1 MIMRIYNSLTKQ
13 KEEFVPIDKDHVRLY
28 FCGPTVYNQLHIGNY
43 RAALV
48 ADLLSKTVK
57 GIFPK
62 VSYVSNI
69 TDIDDK
75 IIKAAADQGCSITD
89 VTQKYYTKFM
99 DDAALLGIAK
109 PDIQP
114 FATDYV
120 DEMIVYIQQ
129 LITNGTAYEIDGNV
143 LFDVSK
149 FTNYG
154 CLSDRCI
161 EDQDSGSRIK
171 VEEYK
176 KNPNDFILWKP
187 SSDNEP
193 GWDSPWGTGR
203 PGWHLECSVMSESS
217 LGVPFDIHGGGNDL
231 KFPHHDNEI
240 AQTCGFHNNSDPTC
254 FAKYWVHNGFLNL
267 ADEKMSKS
275 LGNVVYIDDLIK
287 DYKGNEIRLALL
299 STHYRQ
305 PIPWST
311 NVLNQAVSIAKK
323 IKRFTSSYTNMNEFF
338 ADTKIGEAI
347 LDDLNTPKALAVM
360 QEIINAPENFELD
373 KEISTYKYIFE
384 GSSQDLSISK
394 ADEDKINHLIEL
406 RLEAKNNGD
415 YETADNIRDELSKM
429 NVTIKDIGR
438 KTEWEI
444 L

>member
-1 MIMRIYNSLTKQ
+1 MKIYNSLTKQ
-13 KEEFVPIDKDHVRLY
+13 KEEFVPIDKEHVRLY

-75 IIKAAADQGCSITD
+75 IIKAATDQGCSIKD
-89 VTQKYYTKFM
+89 ITQKYYKKFM
-99 DDAALLGIAK
+99 EDAALLGIAK

-120 DEMIVYIQQ
+120 DEMIDYIQQ
-129 LITNGTAYEIDGNV
+129 LITNGTAYEINGNV

-161 EDQDSGSRIK
+161 ESQDSGSRIK

-187 SSDNEP
+187 SSESEP

-305 PIPWST
+305 PIPWSL

-323 IKRFTSSYTNMNEFF
+323 IKRFTSPYPNKNKFF
-338 ADTKIGEAI
+338 SDTKIAEAI
-347 LDDLNTPKALAVM
+347 LDDLNTPKALSIM
-360 QEIINAPENFELD
+360 QEIMNEPDNFNLE

-394 ADEDKINHLIEL
+394 EDEDKINQLIEL
-406 RLEAKNNGD
+406 RLTAKNNGD

-429 NVTIKDIGR
+429 NVTIKDIDG

>member
-1 MIMRIYNSLTKQ
+1 MKIYNSLTKQ
-13 KEEFVPIDKDHVRLY
+13 KEEFVPIDKEHVRLY

-75 IIKAAADQGCSITD
+75 IIKAATDQGCSITD
-89 VTQKYYTKFM
+89 ITQKYYKKFM
-99 DDAALLGIAK
+99 EDAALLGIAK

-120 DEMIVYIQQ
+120 DEMIDYIQQ

-161 EDQDSGSRIK
+161 ESQDSGSRIK

-187 SSDNEP
+187 SSESEP

-305 PIPWST
+305 PIPWSL

-323 IKRFTSSYTNMNEFF
+323 IKRFTSPYPNKNKFF
-338 ADTKIGEAI
+338 SDTKIAEAI
-347 LDDLNTPKALAVM
+347 LDDLNTPKALSIM
-360 QEIINAPENFELD
+360 QEIMNEPDNFNLE

-394 ADEDKINHLIEL
+394 EDEDKINQLIEL
-406 RLEAKNNGD
+406 RLAAKNNGD
-415 YETADNIRDELSKM
+415 YDTADNIRDELSKM
-429 NVTIKDIGR
+429 NVTIKDIDG

>member
-1 MIMRIYNSLTKQ
+1 MKIYNSLTKQ
-13 KEEFVPIDKDHVRLY
+13 KEEFIPIDKGHVRLY

-75 IIKAAADQGCSITD
+75 IIKAASDQDCSITD
-89 VTQKYYTKFM
+89 ITQKYYKKFM
-99 DDAALLGIAK
+99 EDAALLGIAK

-120 DEMIVYIQQ
+120 DEMIDYIQQ
-129 LITNGTAYEIDGNV
+129 LITNGTAYEINGNV

-149 FTNYG
+149 FNNYG

-187 SSDNEP
+187 SSESEP

-287 DYKGNEIRLALL
+287 DYKGNDIRLALL

-323 IKRFTSSYTNMNEFF
+323 IKRFTSSYSNMNKFF

-360 QEIINAPENFELD
+360 QEIINKPDDFDLE

-384 GSSQDLSISK
+384 GSSQDLSISE

-406 RLEAKNNGD
+406 RLTAKNNGD
-415 YETADNIRDELSKM
+415 YQTADNIRDELSKM
-429 NVTIKDIGR
+429 NVAIKDIDG

>member
-1 MIMRIYNSLTKQ
+1 MKIYNSLTKQ
-13 KEEFVPIDKDHVRLY
+13 KEEFVPIDKEHVRLY

-75 IIKAAADQGCSITD
+75 IIKAATDQGCSITD
-89 VTQKYYTKFM
+89 ITQKYYKKFM
-99 DDAALLGIAK
+99 EDAALLGIAK

-120 DEMIVYIQQ
+120 DEMIDYIQQ
-129 LITNGTAYEIDGNV
+129 LITNGTAYEINGNV

-187 SSDNEP
+187 SSDTEP

-287 DYKGNEIRLALL
+287 DYKGNDIRLALL

-323 IKRFTSSYTNMNEFF
+323 IKRFTSSYSNMNKFF
-338 ADTKIGEAI
+338 ANTKIGEAI

-360 QEIINAPENFELD
+360 QEIINTPENFELE

-406 RLEAKNNGD
+406 RLEAKSNGD
-415 YETADNIRDELSKM
+415 YQTADNIRDELSKM
-429 NVTIKDIGR
+429 NVTIKDIGG

>member
-1 MIMRIYNSLTKQ
+1 MKIYNSLTKQ
-13 KEEFVPIDKDHVRLY
+13 KEEFVPIDKEHVRLY

-75 IIKAAADQGCSITD
+75 IIKAATDQGCSIKD
-89 VTQKYYTKFM
+89 ITQKYYKKFM
-99 DDAALLGIAK
+99 EDAALLGIAK

-120 DEMIVYIQQ
+120 DEMIDYIQQ
-129 LITNGTAYEIDGNV
+129 LITNGTAYEINGNV

-187 SSDNEP
+187 SSESEP

-305 PIPWST
+305 PIPWSL

-323 IKRFTSSYTNMNEFF
+323 IKRFTSPYPNKNKFF
-338 ADTKIGEAI
+338 SDTKIAEAI
-347 LDDLNTPKALAVM
+347 LDDLNTPKALSIM
-360 QEIINAPENFELD
+360 QEIMNEPDNFNLE

-394 ADEDKINHLIEL
+394 EDEDKINQLIEL
-406 RLEAKNNGD
+406 RLTAKNNGD
-415 YETADNIRDELSKM
+415 YDTADNIRDELSKM
-429 NVTIKDIGR
+429 NVTIKDIDG

>member
-1 MIMRIYNSLTKQ
+1 MKIYNSLTKQ
-13 KEEFVPIDKDHVRLY
+13 KEEFVPIDKEHVRLY

-57 GIFPK
+57 GIFSK

-75 IIKAAADQGCSITD
+75 IIKAATDQGCSITD
-89 VTQKYYTKFM
+89 ITQKYYTKFM
-99 DDAALLGIAK
+99 EDAALLGIAK

-120 DEMIVYIQQ
+120 DEMIDYILQ
-129 LITNGTAYEIDGNV
+129 LITNGTAYEINGNV

-176 KNPNDFILWKP
+176 NNPNDFILWKP
-187 SSDNEP
+187 SSDTEP

-311 NVLNQAVSIAKK
+311 NVLNQAVSIVKK
-323 IKRFTSSYTNMNEFF
+323 IKRFTSSYPNKNKFF

-347 LDDLNTPKALAVM
+347 LDDLNTPKALATM
-360 QEIINAPENFELD
+360 QEIINTPENFELE
-373 KEISTYKYIFE
+373 KEVSTYKYIFE

-394 ADEDKINHLIEL
+394 ADEDKINDLIAL
-406 RLEAKNNGD
+406 RLEAKNTGD
-415 YETADNIRDELSKM
+415 YQTADNIRDELSKM
-429 NVTIKDIGR
+429 NVNIKDIGG

>member
-1 MIMRIYNSLTKQ
+1 MKIYNSLTKQ
-13 KEEFVPIDKDHVRLY
+13 KEEFVPIDKEHVRLY

-75 IIKAAADQGCSITD
+75 IIKAATDQGCSITD
-89 VTQKYYTKFM
+89 ITQKYYKKFM
-99 DDAALLGIAK
+99 EDAALLGIAK

-120 DEMIVYIQQ
+120 DEMIDYIQQ
-129 LITNGTAYEIDGNV
+129 LITNGTAYESNGNV

-176 KNPNDFILWKP
+176 NNPNDFILWKP
-187 SSDNEP
+187 SSDTEP

-254 FAKYWVHNGFLNL
+254 FAQYWVHNGFLNL

-299 STHYRQ
+299 TTHYRQ

-323 IKRFTSSYTNMNEFF
+323 IKRFTSSYPNMNKFF

-347 LDDLNTPKALAVM
+347 LDDLNTPKAIAVM
-360 QEIINAPENFELD
+360 QEIINAPENFELE

-415 YETADNIRDELSKM
+415 YQAADSIRDELSKM
-429 NVTIKDIGR
+429 NVTIKDIGG

>member
-1 MIMRIYNSLTKQ
+1 MRIYNSLTKQ

-89 VTQKYYTKFM
+89 ITQKYYTKFM

-323 IKRFTSSYTNMNEFF
+323 IKRFTSSYSNMNKFF

-360 QEIINAPENFELD
+360 QEIINKPDDFDLE

-415 YETADNIRDELSKM
+415 YQTADNIRDELSKM
-429 NVTIKDIGR
+429 NVTIKDIGG

>member
-1 MIMRIYNSLTKQ
+1 MKIYNSLTKQ
-13 KEEFVPIDKDHVRLY
+13 KEEFVPIDKEHVRLY

-75 IIKAAADQGCSITD
+75 IIKAATEQGCSITD
-89 VTQKYYTKFM
+89 ITQKYYKKFM
-99 DDAALLGIAK
+99 EDAALLGIAK

-120 DEMIVYIQQ
+120 DEMIDYIQQ

-161 EDQDSGSRIK
+161 ESQDSGSRIK

-187 SSDNEP
+187 SSESEP

-305 PIPWST
+305 PIPWSL

-323 IKRFTSSYTNMNEFF
+323 IKRFTSPYPNKNKFF
-338 ADTKIGEAI
+338 SDTKIAEAI
-347 LDDLNTPKALAVM
+347 LDDLNTPKALSIM
-360 QEIINAPENFELD
+360 QEIMNEPDNFNLE

-394 ADEDKINHLIEL
+394 EDEDKINQLIEL
-406 RLEAKNNGD
+406 RLTAKNNGD
-415 YETADNIRDELSKM
+415 YDTADNIRDELSKM
-429 NVTIKDIGR
+429 NVTIKDIDG

>member
-1 MIMRIYNSLTKQ
+1 MKIYNSLTKQ
-13 KEEFVPIDKDHVRLY
+13 KEEFVPIDKEHVRLY

-75 IIKAAADQGCSITD
+75 IIKAATDQGCSITD
-89 VTQKYYTKFM
+89 ITQKYYKKFM
-99 DDAALLGIAK
+99 EDAALLGIAK

-120 DEMIVYIQQ
+120 DEMIDYIQQ
-129 LITNGTAYEIDGNV
+129 LITNGTAYEINGNV

-176 KNPNDFILWKP
+176 NNPNDFILWKP
-187 SSDNEP
+187 SSDTEP

-254 FAKYWVHNGFLNL
+254 FAQYWVHNGFLNL

-299 STHYRQ
+299 TTHYRQ

-323 IKRFTSSYTNMNEFF
+323 IKRFTSSYPNMNKFF
-338 ADTKIGEAI
+338 ADTKTGEAI
-347 LDDLNTPKALAVM
+347 LDDLNTPKAIAVM
-360 QEIINAPENFELD
+360 QEIINAPENFELE

-394 ADEDKINHLIEL
+394 AAEDKINHLIEL

-415 YETADNIRDELSKM
+415 YQTADNIRDQLSKM
-429 NVTIKDIGR
+429 NVTIKDIGG

>member
-13 KEEFVPIDKDHVRLY
+13 KEEFVPIDKEHVRLY

-323 IKRFTSSYTNMNEFF
+323 IRRFTASYPNKNKFF
-338 ADTKIGEAI
+338 SDTKIAEAI
-347 LDDLNTPKALAVM
+347 LDDLNTPKALSIM
-360 QEIINAPENFELD
+360 QEIINKPDDFDLE

-384 GSSQDLSISK
+384 GSSQDLSISE
-394 ADEDKINHLIEL
+394 ADKDKINHLIQL
-406 RLEAKNNGD
+406 RLEAKSNGD

-429 NVTIKDIGR
+429 NVTIKDIGG

>member
-1 MIMRIYNSLTKQ
+1 MRIYNSLTKQ

-48 ADLLSKTVK
+48 ADLLSKTIK

-75 IIKAAADQGCSITD
+75 IINAAADQGCSIAD

-193 GWDSPWGTGR
+193 GWDSPWGIGR

-311 NVLNQAVSIAKK
+311 NVLKQAVSIAKK
-323 IKRFTSSYTNMNEFF
+323 IKRFTSSYSNMNKFF

-360 QEIINAPENFELD
+360 QEIINKPDDFDLE

-394 ADEDKINHLIEL
+394 AEEDKINHLIEL

-415 YETADNIRDELSKM
+415 YQTADNIRDELSKM
-429 NVTIKDIGR
+429 NVTIKDIGG

>member
-1 MIMRIYNSLTKQ
+1 MKIYNSLTKR
-13 KEEFVPIDKDHVRLY
+13 KEEFIPIDKEHVRLY

-75 IIKAAADQGCSITD
+75 IIKAATDQGCSITD
-89 VTQKYYTKFM
+89 ITQKYYKKFM
-99 DDAALLGIAK
+99 EDAALLGIAK

-120 DEMIVYIQQ
+120 DEMIDYIQQ
-129 LITNGTAYEIDGNV
+129 LITNGTAYEINGNV

-161 EDQDSGSRIK
+161 ESQDSGSRIK

-187 SSDNEP
+187 SSESEP

-305 PIPWST
+305 PIPWSL

-323 IKRFTSSYTNMNEFF
+323 IKRFTSPYPNKNKFF
-338 ADTKIGEAI
+338 SDTKIAEAI
-347 LDDLNTPKALAVM
+347 LDDLNTPKALSIM
-360 QEIINAPENFELD
+360 QEIMNEPDNFNLE

-394 ADEDKINHLIEL
+394 EDEDKINQLIEL
-406 RLEAKNNGD
+406 RLTAKNNGD
-415 YETADNIRDELSKM
+415 YDTADNIRDELSKM
-429 NVTIKDIGR
+429 NVTIKDIDG

>member
-1 MIMRIYNSLTKQ
+1 M
-13 KEEFVPIDKDHVRLY
+13 RLY

-48 ADLLSKTVK
+48 DDLLSKTVK

-75 IIKAAADQGCSITD
+75 IIKAASDQDCSITD
-89 VTQKYYTKFM
+89 ITQKYYKKFM
-99 DDAALLGIAK
+99 EDAALLGIAK

-120 DEMIVYIQQ
+120 DEMIDYIQQ

-161 EDQDSGSRIK
+161 ESQDSGSRIK

-187 SSDNEP
+187 SSESEP

-305 PIPWST
+305 PIPWSL

-323 IKRFTSSYTNMNEFF
+323 IKRFTSPYPNKNKFF
-338 ADTKIGEAI
+338 SDTKIAEAI
-347 LDDLNTPKALAVM
+347 LDDLNTPKALSIM
-360 QEIINAPENFELD
+360 QEIMNEPDNFNLE

-394 ADEDKINHLIEL
+394 EDEDKINQLIEL
-406 RLEAKNNGD
+406 RLTAKNNGD
-415 YETADNIRDELSKM
+415 YDTADNIRDELSKM
-429 NVTIKDIGR
+429 NVTIKDIDG

>member
-1 MIMRIYNSLTKQ
+1 MKIYNSLTKR
-13 KEEFVPIDKDHVRLY
+13 KEEFIPIDKEHVRLY

-75 IIKAAADQGCSITD
+75 IIKAATDQGCSITD
-89 VTQKYYTKFM
+89 ITQKYYKKFM
-99 DDAALLGIAK
+99 EDAALLGIAK

-120 DEMIVYIQQ
+120 DEMIDYIQQ

-161 EDQDSGSRIK
+161 ESQDSGSRIK

-176 KNPNDFILWKP
+176 KNPNDFVLWKP
-187 SSDNEP
+187 SSESEP

-305 PIPWST
+305 PIPWSL

-323 IKRFTSSYTNMNEFF
+323 IKRFTSPYPNKNKFF
-338 ADTKIGEAI
+338 SDTKIAEAI
-347 LDDLNTPKALAVM
+347 LDDLNTPKALSIM
-360 QEIINAPENFELD
+360 QEIMNEPDNFNLE

-394 ADEDKINHLIEL
+394 EDEDKINQLIEL
-406 RLEAKNNGD
+406 RLTAKNNGD
-415 YETADNIRDELSKM
+415 YDTADNIRDELSKM
-429 NVTIKDIGR
+429 NVTIKDIDG

>member
-1 MIMRIYNSLTKQ
+1 MKIYNSLTKQ
-13 KEEFVPIDKDHVRLY
+13 KEEFIPIDKEHVRLY

-48 ADLLSKTVK
+48 ADLLSKTIK
-57 GIFPK
+57 GIFPN

-75 IIKAAADQGCSITD
+75 IIKAASDQECSITD
-89 VTQKYYTKFM
+89 ITQKYYKKFM
-99 DDAALLGIAK
+99 EDAALLGIAK

-120 DEMIVYIQQ
+120 DEMIDYIQQ
-129 LITNGTAYEIDGNV
+129 LITNGTAYEINGNV
-143 LFDVSK
+143 LFDISK

-187 SSDNEP
+187 SSENEP

-203 PGWHLECSVMSESS
+203 PGWHLECSVMSELS

-287 DYKGNEIRLALL
+287 DYKGNDIRLALL

-323 IKRFTSSYTNMNEFF
+323 IKRFTSSYPNMNKFF

-360 QEIINAPENFELD
+360 QEIINTPENFELE

-394 ADEDKINHLIEL
+394 SDEDKINHLIKL

-415 YETADNIRDELSKM
+415 YQTADNIRDELSKM
-429 NVTIKDIGR
+429 NVTIKDIDG

>member
-1 MIMRIYNSLTKQ
+1 MKIYNSLTKQ
-13 KEEFVPIDKDHVRLY
+13 KEEFVPIDKEHVRLY

-75 IIKAAADQGCSITD
+75 IIKAATDQGCSITD
-89 VTQKYYTKFM
+89 ITQKYYKKFM
-99 DDAALLGIAK
+99 EDAALLGIAK

-120 DEMIVYIQQ
+120 DEMIDYIQQ

-187 SSDNEP
+187 SSESEP

-305 PIPWST
+305 PIPWSL

-323 IKRFTSSYTNMNEFF
+323 IKRFTSPYPNKNKFF
-338 ADTKIGEAI
+338 SDTKIAEAI
-347 LDDLNTPKALAVM
+347 LDDLNTPKALSIM
-360 QEIINAPENFELD
+360 QEIMNEPDNFNLE

-394 ADEDKINHLIEL
+394 EDEDKINQLIEL
-406 RLEAKNNGD
+406 RLTAKNNGD
-415 YETADNIRDELSKM
+415 YDTADNIRDELSKM
-429 NVTIKDIGR
+429 NVTIKDIDG

>member
-1 MIMRIYNSLTKQ
+1 
-13 KEEFVPIDKDHVRLY
+13 LY

-48 ADLLSKTVK
+48 ADLLSKTLK

-75 IIKAAADQGCSITD
+75 IIKAASDQGCSITD
-89 VTQKYYTKFM
+89 ITQKYYKKFM
-99 DDAALLGIAK
+99 EDAALLGIAK

-120 DEMIVYIQQ
+120 DEMIDYIQQ
-129 LITNGTAYEIDGNV
+129 LITNGTAYEINGNV

-149 FTNYG
+149 FNNYG

-187 SSDNEP
+187 SSENEP

-287 DYKGNEIRLALL
+287 DYKGNDIRLALL

-323 IKRFTSSYTNMNEFF
+323 IKRFTSSYSNMNKFF

-360 QEIINAPENFELD
+360 QEIINTPENFELE

-415 YETADNIRDELSKM
+415 YQTADNIRDELSKM
-429 NVTIKDIGR
+429 NVTIKDIGG

>member
-1 MIMRIYNSLTKQ
+1 MKIYNSLTKQ
-13 KEEFVPIDKDHVRLY
+13 KEEFIPIDKEHVRLY

-75 IIKAAADQGCSITD
+75 IIKAASDQDCSITD
-89 VTQKYYTKFM
+89 ITQKYYKKFM
-99 DDAALLGIAK
+99 EDAALLGIAK

-120 DEMIVYIQQ
+120 DEMIDYIQQ
-129 LITNGTAYEIDGNV
+129 LITNGTAYEINGNV

-149 FTNYG
+149 FNNYG

-187 SSDNEP
+187 SSESEP

-287 DYKGNEIRLALL
+287 DYKGNDIRLALL

-323 IKRFTSSYTNMNEFF
+323 IKRFTSSYSNMNKFF

-360 QEIINAPENFELD
+360 QEIINKPDDFDLE

-384 GSSQDLSISK
+384 GSSQDLSISE

-406 RLEAKNNGD
+406 RLTAKNNGD
-415 YETADNIRDELSKM
+415 YQTADNIRDELSKM
-429 NVTIKDIGR
+429 NVAIKDIDG

>member
-1 MIMRIYNSLTKQ
+1 MKIYNSLTKQ
-13 KEEFVPIDKDHVRLY
+13 KEEFVPIDKEHVRLY

-57 GIFPK
+57 GIFSK

-75 IIKAAADQGCSITD
+75 IIKAATDQGCSITD
-89 VTQKYYTKFM
+89 ITQKYYKKFM
-99 DDAALLGIAK
+99 EDAALLGIAK

-120 DEMIVYIQQ
+120 DEMIDYIQQ
-129 LITNGTAYEIDGNV
+129 LINNGTAYEINGNV

-176 KNPNDFILWKP
+176 NNPNDFILWKP
-187 SSDNEP
+187 SSDTEP

-254 FAKYWVHNGFLNL
+254 FAQYWVHNGFLNL

-299 STHYRQ
+299 TTHYRQ

-323 IKRFTSSYTNMNEFF
+323 IKRFTSSYPNMNKFF

-347 LDDLNTPKALAVM
+347 LDDLNTPKAIAVM
-360 QEIINAPENFELD
+360 QEIINAPENFEIE

-406 RLEAKNNGD
+406 RLEEKNNGD
-415 YETADNIRDELSKM
+415 YQAADSIRDELSKM
-429 NVTIKDIGR
+429 NVTIKDIGG

>member
-1 MIMRIYNSLTKQ
+1 MKIYNSLTKQ
-13 KEEFVPIDKDHVRLY
+13 KEEFIPIDKGHVRLY

-75 IIKAAADQGCSITD
+75 IIKAASDQDCSITD
-89 VTQKYYTKFM
+89 ITQKYYKKFM
-99 DDAALLGIAK
+99 EDAALLGIAK

-120 DEMIVYIQQ
+120 DEMIDYIQQ
-129 LITNGTAYEIDGNV
+129 LITNGTAYEINGNV

-187 SSDNEP
+187 SSESEP

-287 DYKGNEIRLALL
+287 DYKGNDIRLALL

-323 IKRFTSSYTNMNEFF
+323 IKRFTSPYSNMNKFF

-360 QEIINAPENFELD
+360 QEIINTPENFELE

-415 YETADNIRDELSKM
+415 YQTADNIRDELSKM
-429 NVTIKDIGR
+429 NVTIKDIGG

>member
-1 MIMRIYNSLTKQ
+1 MKIYNSLTKQ
-13 KEEFVPIDKDHVRLY
+13 KEEFVPIDKEHVRLY

-75 IIKAAADQGCSITD
+75 IIKAASDQDCSITD
-89 VTQKYYTKFM
+89 ITQKYYKKFM
-99 DDAALLGIAK
+99 EDAALLGIAK

-120 DEMIVYIQQ
+120 DEMIDYIQQ
-129 LITNGTAYEIDGNV
+129 LITNGTAYEINGNV

-187 SSDNEP
+187 SSDTEP

-305 PIPWST
+305 PIPWSL

-323 IKRFTSSYTNMNEFF
+323 IKRFTSPYPNKNKFF
-338 ADTKIGEAI
+338 SDTKIAEAI
-347 LDDLNTPKALAVM
+347 LDDLNTPKALSIM
-360 QEIINAPENFELD
+360 QEIMNEPDNFNLE

-394 ADEDKINHLIEL
+394 EDEDKINQLIEL
-406 RLEAKNNGD
+406 RLTAKNNGD
-415 YETADNIRDELSKM
+415 YDTADNIRDELSKM
-429 NVTIKDIGR
+429 NVTIKDIDG

>member
-1 MIMRIYNSLTKQ
+1 MRIYNSLTKQ
-13 KEEFVPIDKDHVRLY
+13 KEDFVPIDKDHVRLY

-89 VTQKYYTKFM
+89 ITQKYYTKFM

-323 IKRFTSSYTNMNEFF
+323 IKRFTASYPNKNKFF
-338 ADTKIGEAI
+338 SDTKIAEAI
-347 LDDLNTPKALAVM
+347 LDDLNTPKALSIM
-360 QEIINAPENFELD
+360 QEIINKPDDFDLE

-384 GSSQDLSISK
+384 GSSQDLSISE
-394 ADEDKINHLIEL
+394 ADKDKINHLIEL
-406 RLEAKNNGD
+406 RLTAKNNGD

-429 NVTIKDIGR
+429 NVTIKDIDG
-438 KTEWEI
+438 KTEWEV

>member
-1 MIMRIYNSLTKQ
+1 MKIYNSLTKQ
-13 KEEFVPIDKDHVRLY
+13 KEEFIPIDKEHVRLY

-48 ADLLSKTVK
+48 ADLLSKVVK

-75 IIKAAADQGCSITD
+75 IIKAARDQHCSITD
-89 VTQKYYTKFM
+89 ITQKYYQKFM
-99 DDAALLGIAK
+99 EDAALLGISK

-129 LITNGTAYEIDGNV
+129 LIANGTAYEINGNV

-187 SSDNEP
+187 SSDSEP

-287 DYKGNEIRLALL
+287 DYKGNDIRLALL

-323 IKRFTSSYTNMNEFF
+323 IKRFTSSYSNMNKFF

-360 QEIINAPENFELD
+360 QEIINKPDDFDLE

-394 ADEDKINHLIEL
+394 AEEDKINHLIEL

-415 YETADNIRDELSKM
+415 YQTADNIRDELSKM
-429 NVTIKDIGR
+429 NVTIKDIGG

>member
-1 MIMRIYNSLTKQ
+1 MKIYNSLTKQ
-13 KEEFVPIDKDHVRLY
+13 KEEFVPIDKEHVRLY

-75 IIKAAADQGCSITD
+75 IIKAATDQGCSIKD
-89 VTQKYYTKFM
+89 ITQKYYKKFM
-99 DDAALLGIAK
+99 EDAALLGIAK

-120 DEMIVYIQQ
+120 DEMIDYIQQ
-129 LITNGTAYEIDGNV
+129 LITNGTAYEINGNV

-161 EDQDSGSRIK
+161 ESQDSGSRIK

-187 SSDNEP
+187 SSESEP

-305 PIPWST
+305 PIPWSL

-323 IKRFTSSYTNMNEFF
+323 IKRFTSPYPNKNKFF
-338 ADTKIGEAI
+338 LDTKIAEAI
-347 LDDLNTPKALAVM
+347 LDDLNTPKALSIM
-360 QEIINAPENFELD
+360 QEIMNQPDNFNLE

-394 ADEDKINHLIEL
+394 EDEDKINQLIEL
-406 RLEAKNNGD
+406 RLTAKNNGD

-429 NVTIKDIGR
+429 NVAIKDIDG

>member
-1 MIMRIYNSLTKQ
+1 MKIYNSLTKQ
-13 KEEFVPIDKDHVRLY
+13 KEEFIPIDKEHVRLY

-62 VSYVSNI
+62 VTYVSNI

-75 IIKAAADQGCSITD
+75 IIKAASDQDCSITD
-89 VTQKYYTKFM
+89 ITQKYYKKFM
-99 DDAALLGIAK
+99 EDAALLGIAK

-120 DEMIVYIQQ
+120 DEMIDYIQQ
-129 LITNGTAYEIDGNV
+129 LITNGTAYEINGNV

-149 FTNYG
+149 FNNYG

-187 SSDNEP
+187 SSESEP

-287 DYKGNEIRLALL
+287 DYKGNDIRLALL

-323 IKRFTSSYTNMNEFF
+323 IKRFTSSYSSMNKFF

-360 QEIINAPENFELD
+360 QEIINKPDDFNLE

-394 ADEDKINHLIEL
+394 AEEDKINHLIEL

-415 YETADNIRDELSKM
+415 YQTADNIRDELSKM
-429 NVTIKDIGR
+429 NVAIKDIGG

>member
-1 MIMRIYNSLTKQ
+1 MKIYNSLTKQ
-13 KEEFVPIDKDHVRLY
+13 KEEFIPIDKEHVRLY

-48 ADLLSKTVK
+48 ADLLTKTVK
-57 GIFPK
+57 GIFPN

-75 IIKAAADQGCSITD
+75 IIKAASDQDCSITD
-89 VTQKYYTKFM
+89 ITQKYYKKFM
-99 DDAALLGIAK
+99 EDAALLGIAK

-120 DEMIVYIQQ
+120 DEMIDYIQQ
-129 LITNGTAYEIDGNV
+129 LITNGTAYEINGNV

-187 SSDNEP
+187 SSESEP

-287 DYKGNEIRLALL
+287 DYKGNDIRLALL

-323 IKRFTSSYTNMNEFF
+323 IKRFTSSYSNTNKFF
-338 ADTKIGEAI
+338 ADTKIGETI

-360 QEIINAPENFELD
+360 QEIINTPENFELE

-394 ADEDKINHLIEL
+394 SDEDKINHLIKL

-415 YETADNIRDELSKM
+415 YQTADNIRDELSKM
-429 NVTIKDIGR
+429 NVTIKDIDG

>member
-1 MIMRIYNSLTKQ
+1 MKIYNSLTKQ
-13 KEEFVPIDKDHVRLY
+13 KEEFIPIDKGHVRLY

-75 IIKAAADQGCSITD
+75 IIKAASDQGCSITD
-89 VTQKYYTKFM
+89 VTQKYYKKFM
-99 DDAALLGIAK
+99 EDAALLGIAK

-120 DEMIVYIQQ
+120 DEMIDYIQQ
-129 LITNGTAYEIDGNV
+129 LITNGTAYEINGNV

-149 FTNYG
+149 FNNYG

-187 SSDNEP
+187 SSESEP

-287 DYKGNEIRLALL
+287 DYKGNDIRLALL

-323 IKRFTSSYTNMNEFF
+323 IKRFTSSYSNMIKFF

-360 QEIINAPENFELD
+360 QEIINTPENFELE

-415 YETADNIRDELSKM
+415 YQTADNIRDELSKM
-429 NVTIKDIGR
+429 NVTIKDIGG

>member
-1 MIMRIYNSLTKQ
+1 MKIYNSLTKQ
-13 KEEFVPIDKDHVRLY
+13 KEEFVPIDKEHVRLY

-75 IIKAAADQGCSITD
+75 IIKAATEQGCSITD
-89 VTQKYYTKFM
+89 ITQKYYKKFM
-99 DDAALLGIAK
+99 EDAALLGIAK

-120 DEMIVYIQQ
+120 DEMIDYIQQ
-129 LITNGTAYEIDGNV
+129 LITNGTAYEINGNV

-161 EDQDSGSRIK
+161 ESQDSGSRIK

-187 SSDNEP
+187 SSESEP

-305 PIPWST
+305 PIPWSL

-323 IKRFTSSYTNMNEFF
+323 IKRFTSPYPNKNKFF
-338 ADTKIGEAI
+338 SDTKIAEAI
-347 LDDLNTPKALAVM
+347 LDDLNTPKALSIM
-360 QEIINAPENFELD
+360 QEIMNEPDNFNLE

-394 ADEDKINHLIEL
+394 EDEDKINQLIEL
-406 RLEAKNNGD
+406 RLTAKNNGD
-415 YETADNIRDELSKM
+415 YDTADNIRDELSKM
-429 NVTIKDIGR
+429 NVTIKDIDG

>member
-1 MIMRIYNSLTKQ
+1 MKIYNSLTKQ
-13 KEEFVPIDKDHVRLY
+13 KEEFIPIDKGHVRLY

-75 IIKAAADQGCSITD
+75 IIKAASDQDCSITD
-89 VTQKYYTKFM
+89 ITQKYYKKFM
-99 DDAALLGIAK
+99 EDAALLGIAK

-120 DEMIVYIQQ
+120 DEMIDYIQQ
-129 LITNGTAYEIDGNV
+129 LITNGTAYEINGNV

-149 FTNYG
+149 FNNYG

-187 SSDNEP
+187 SSESEP

-287 DYKGNEIRLALL
+287 DYKGNDIRLALL

-323 IKRFTSSYTNMNEFF
+323 IKRFTSPYSNMNKFF

-360 QEIINAPENFELD
+360 QEIINTPENFELE

-415 YETADNIRDELSKM
+415 YQTADNIRDELSKM
-429 NVTIKDIGR
+429 NVTIKDIGG

>member
-1 MIMRIYNSLTKQ
+1 MKIYNSLTKQ
-13 KEEFVPIDKDHVRLY
+13 KEEFVPIDKEHVRLY

-57 GIFPK
+57 GIFSK

-75 IIKAAADQGCSITD
+75 IIKAATDQGCSITD
-89 VTQKYYTKFM
+89 ITQKYYKKFM
-99 DDAALLGIAK
+99 EDAALLGIAK

-120 DEMIVYIQQ
+120 DEMIDYIQQ
-129 LITNGTAYEIDGNV
+129 LINNGTAYEINGNV

-176 KNPNDFILWKP
+176 NNPNDFILWKP
-187 SSDNEP
+187 SSDTEP

-254 FAKYWVHNGFLNL
+254 FAQYWVHNGFLNL

-299 STHYRQ
+299 TTHYRQ

-323 IKRFTSSYTNMNEFF
+323 IKRFTSSYPNMNKFF

-347 LDDLNTPKALAVM
+347 LDDLNTPKAIAVM
-360 QEIINAPENFELD
+360 QEIINAPENFELE

-415 YETADNIRDELSKM
+415 YQAADSIRDELSKM
-429 NVTIKDIGR
+429 NVTIKDIGG

>member
-1 MIMRIYNSLTKQ
+1 MKIYNSLTKQ
-13 KEEFVPIDKDHVRLY
+13 KEEFVPIDKEHVRLY

-75 IIKAAADQGCSITD
+75 IIKAATDQGCSITD
-89 VTQKYYTKFM
+89 ITQKYYKKFM
-99 DDAALLGIAK
+99 EDAALLGIAK

-120 DEMIVYIQQ
+120 DEMIDYIQQ
-129 LITNGTAYEIDGNV
+129 LITNGTAYEINGNV

-176 KNPNDFILWKP
+176 NNPNDFILWKP
-187 SSDNEP
+187 SSDTEP

-254 FAKYWVHNGFLNL
+254 FAQYWVHNGFLNL

-299 STHYRQ
+299 TTHYRQ

-323 IKRFTSSYTNMNEFF
+323 IKRFTSSYPNMNKFF

-347 LDDLNTPKALAVM
+347 LDDLNTPKAIAVM
-360 QEIINAPENFELD
+360 QEIINAPENFELE

-415 YETADNIRDELSKM
+415 YQAADSIRDELSKM
-429 NVTIKDIGR
+429 NVTIKDIGG

>member
-1 MIMRIYNSLTKQ
+1 MKIYNSLTKQ
-13 KEEFVPIDKDHVRLY
+13 KEEFVPIDKEHVRLY

-57 GIFPK
+57 AIFPK

-75 IIKAAADQGCSITD
+75 IIKAATDQGCSITD
-89 VTQKYYTKFM
+89 ITQKYYKKFM
-99 DDAALLGIAK
+99 EDAALLGIAK

-120 DEMIVYIQQ
+120 DEMIDYIQQ

-161 EDQDSGSRIK
+161 ESQDSGSRIK

-187 SSDNEP
+187 SSESEP

-305 PIPWST
+305 PIPWSL

-323 IKRFTSSYTNMNEFF
+323 IKRFTSPYPNKNKFF
-338 ADTKIGEAI
+338 SDTKIAEAI
-347 LDDLNTPKALAVM
+347 LDDLNTPKALSIM
-360 QEIINAPENFELD
+360 QEIMNEPDNFNLE

-394 ADEDKINHLIEL
+394 EDEDKINQLIEL
-406 RLEAKNNGD
+406 RLTAKNNGD
-415 YETADNIRDELSKM
+415 YDTADNIRDELSKM
-429 NVTIKDIGR
+429 NVTIKDIDG

>member
-1 MIMRIYNSLTKQ
+1 MKIYNSLTKQ
-13 KEEFVPIDKDHVRLY
+13 KEEFIPIDKEHVRLY

-57 GIFPK
+57 GIFPN

-75 IIKAAADQGCSITD
+75 IIKAASDQDCSITD
-89 VTQKYYTKFM
+89 ITQKYYKKFM
-99 DDAALLGIAK
+99 EDAALLGIAK

-120 DEMIVYIQQ
+120 DEMIDYIQQ
-129 LITNGTAYEIDGNV
+129 LITNGTAYEINGNV

-187 SSDNEP
+187 SSESEP

-287 DYKGNEIRLALL
+287 DYKGNDIRLALL

-323 IKRFTSSYTNMNEFF
+323 IKRFTSSYSNMNKFF

-360 QEIINAPENFELD
+360 QEIINTPENFKLE

-394 ADEDKINHLIEL
+394 ADEEKINHLIKL
-406 RLEAKNNGD
+406 RLEAKNNSD
-415 YETADNIRDELSKM
+415 YQTADNIRDELSKM
-429 NVTIKDIGR
+429 NVTIKDIDG

>member
-1 MIMRIYNSLTKQ
+1 MKIYNSLTKQ
-13 KEEFVPIDKDHVRLY
+13 KEEFIPIDKEHVRLY

-57 GIFPK
+57 GIFSK

-75 IIKAAADQGCSITD
+75 IIKAATDQDCSITD
-89 VTQKYYTKFM
+89 ITQKYYKKFM
-99 DDAALLGIAK
+99 EDAALLGIAK

-120 DEMIVYIQQ
+120 DEMIDYIQQ
-129 LITNGTAYEIDGNV
+129 LITNGTAYEINGNV
-143 LFDVSK
+143 LYDVSK
-149 FTNYG
+149 FINYG

-187 SSDNEP
+187 SSESEP

-240 AQTCGFHNNSDPTC
+240 AQTCGFHNNSDPAC

-287 DYKGNEIRLALL
+287 DYKGNDIRLALL

-323 IKRFTSSYTNMNEFF
+323 IKRFTSSYSNMNKFY

-360 QEIINAPENFELD
+360 QEIINTPENFELE

-394 ADEDKINHLIEL
+394 ADEDKINNLIAL
-406 RLEAKNNGD
+406 RLEAKNNED
-415 YETADNIRDELSKM
+415 YQTADNIRDELSKM
-429 NVTIKDIGR
+429 NVSIKDIDG

>member
-1 MIMRIYNSLTKQ
+1 MKIYNSLTKQ
-13 KEEFVPIDKDHVRLY
+13 KEEFVPIDKEHVRLY

-57 GIFPK
+57 GIFSK

-75 IIKAAADQGCSITD
+75 IIKAATDQGCSITD
-89 VTQKYYTKFM
+89 ITQKYYTKFM
-99 DDAALLGIAK
+99 EDAALLGIAK

-120 DEMIVYIQQ
+120 DEMIDYILQ
-129 LITNGTAYEIDGNV
+129 LITNGTAYEINGNV

-171 VEEYK
+171 VEGYK
-176 KNPNDFILWKP
+176 NNPNDFILWKP
-187 SSDNEP
+187 SSDTEP

-311 NVLNQAVSIAKK
+311 NVLNQAVSIVKK
-323 IKRFTSSYTNMNEFF
+323 IKRFTSSYPNKNKFF

-347 LDDLNTPKALAVM
+347 LDDLNTPKALATM
-360 QEIINAPENFELD
+360 QEIINTPENFELE
-373 KEISTYKYIFE
+373 KEVSTYKYIFE

-394 ADEDKINHLIEL
+394 ADEDKINDLIAL
-406 RLEAKNNGD
+406 RLEAKNTGD
-415 YETADNIRDELSKM
+415 YQTADNIRDELNKM
-429 NVTIKDIGR
+429 NVNIKDIGG